1 MTPEGASGATALVML
16 DAPRDAETEP
26 RTAERSFSAG
36 QCDIADED
44 GEVHCEVVVPELIVE
59 LL

>member
-16 DAPRDAETEP
+16 DAPRDADTETP
-26 RTAERSFSAG
+26 TDERSFSAW
-36 QCDIADED
+36 QCGITDED
-44 GEVHCEVVVPELIVE
+44 GEAHSEVVVPELIVE